1 MTPEEMDSLR
11 CHVTDLA
18 SIGDYVAMG
27 YRLEENDPHWLLY
40 DQNNVACATV
50 DRAMAE
56 SYTEWVRARTRIGI

>member
-40 DQNNVACATV
+40 DENEAPYATA

-56 SYTEWVRARTRIGI
+56 YYLEAERAESRIGI